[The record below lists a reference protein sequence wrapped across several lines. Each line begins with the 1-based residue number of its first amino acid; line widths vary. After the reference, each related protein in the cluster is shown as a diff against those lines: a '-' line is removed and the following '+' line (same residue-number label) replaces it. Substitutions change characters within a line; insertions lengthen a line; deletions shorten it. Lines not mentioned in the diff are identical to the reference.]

1 MAKLSV
7 FYSEHPED
15 FHPVPDKLNI
25 LFGQG
30 KIEWHKNQ
38 LFIPLEAPFRPKT
51 ADDYTDDIMSVS
63 ILLEDLI
70 THPERPNQF
79 GIDIHSVVRRLEK
92 LKYQEG
98 VHFEYSDIEQFI
110 IQMGDIEEIMQ
121 MDVKPFYEWR

>member
-25 LFGQG
+25 SFGPG
-30 KIEWHKNQ
+30 NIAWHKNF
-38 LFIPLEAPFRPKT
+38 LYIPLEAPFRPKAAEDY
-51 ADDYTDDIMSVS
+51 ADDSIGVS
-63 ILLEDLI
+63 IHFEDL
-70 THPERPNQF
+70 TKHPERPNQF

-98 VHFEYSDIEQFI
+98 LHFEYSDIEQFI
-110 IQMGDIEEIMQ
+110 IQMADIEEIMQ